1 LSVSS
6 GIIFS
11 FGASVFAIS
20 LMRCLRDGAGCGREW
35 GSRSPARS
43 QAHSP
48 TPNPPRCRRHGGATF
63 YNLSERS
70 RRRPQPSRQSTEV
83 TLD

>member
-6 GIIFS
+6 GITSS

-20 LMRCLRDGAGCGREW
+20 LMRCLRDGAGCGREARD
-35 GSRSPARS
+35 RSPARS

-48 TPNPPRCRRHGGATF
+48 TQPRSGAEGTAA
-63 YNLSERS
+63 LLT
-70 RRRPQPSRQSTEV
+70 Q
-83 TLD
+83 